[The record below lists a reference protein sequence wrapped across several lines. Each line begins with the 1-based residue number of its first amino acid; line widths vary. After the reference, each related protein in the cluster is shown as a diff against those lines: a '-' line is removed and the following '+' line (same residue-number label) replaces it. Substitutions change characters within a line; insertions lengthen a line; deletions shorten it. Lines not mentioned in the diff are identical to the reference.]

1 MKTER
6 KDFYPTYGKMSYFNL
21 PGGMDGLFL
30 QTTHL
35 PCGLDYGWACWFH
48 RGVLEWVNGLLYL
61 HTKGKFKNTWKQGP
75 VLTHV
80 SINWSYT
87 RGSWVCIRTCRESE
101 KVKSLSRVWL
111 FAIPWTVAYHAPP
124 SMGFSSKSTGVGCHC
139 LLQRIFLTQGS
150 NPGLPQ
156 CKQILYH
163 LSHQGSPG
171 HAIAE

>member
-6 KDFYPTYGKMSYFNL
+6 KDFYPTYGKMSYFNS

-87 RGSWVCIRTCRESE
+87 RGSWVCIRTCRESK

-111 FAIPWTVAYHAPP
+111 FAIPWTVA
-124 SMGFSSKSTGVGCHC
+124 SSIHG
-139 LLQRIFLTQGS
+139 IFQQEYWS
-150 NPGLPQ
+150 GLPLPSPEDLPDPGI
-156 CKQILYH
+156 KP
-163 LSHQGSPG
+163 GSPTV
-171 HAIAE
+171 